1 MAGDLT
7 CRVFLHFFACH
18 SKGRERGK
26 EKKESETSCGS
37 IVNDRNLSMGDNK
50 RISTN
55 VFFRENQPHY
65 NKLNLVFRLINT
77 VSCNARN
84 LIQLYTEI

>member
-1 MAGDLT
+1 MPGVLALFRLSFEGE
-7 CRVFLHFFACH
+7 
-18 SKGRERGK
+18 GEG
-26 EKKESETSCGS
+26 EGKKESETSCGS

-65 NKLNLVFRLINT
+65 NKLNLVFKLINT
-77 VSCNARN
+77 VSSNARN